1 MFSLEKRALRGGLL
15 ALYSY
20 LKEGFSKV
28 GVCLF
33 SCVTSSGT
41 TGNGLK
47 LHLGRFRLDARKKFF
62 SIDRVVMHWNGLV
75 REVVESLTLEVFK
88 KCLDGY

>member
-1 MFSLEKRALRGGLL
+1 MGGGWSLLPS
-15 ALYSY
+15 YSDRMI
-20 LKEGFSKV
+20 
-28 GVCLF
+28 
-33 SCVTSSGT
+33 GT
-41 TGNGLK
+41 GLK
-47 LHLGRFRLDARKKFF
+47 LHQGRSRLDARKKFF